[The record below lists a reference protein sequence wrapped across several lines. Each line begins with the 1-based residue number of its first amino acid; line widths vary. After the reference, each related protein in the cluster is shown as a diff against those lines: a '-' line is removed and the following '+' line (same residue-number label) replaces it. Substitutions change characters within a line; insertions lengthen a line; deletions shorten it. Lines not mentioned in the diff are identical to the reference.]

1 MQGLPII
8 KLRLLGRDCRTGRED
23 DVSADAGSAF
33 SGSNGLSRPTSL
45 AVRGMNCATPWAPA
59 GLLEL
64 NPALLPDQPSKERD
78 RNIAGPLENVAVR
91 RSAGDYELRHY
102 EEGYGWPVFCLA
114 SREER

>member
-1 MQGLPII
+1 
-8 KLRLLGRDCRTGRED
+8 
-23 DVSADAGSAF
+23 
-33 SGSNGLSRPTSL
+33 
-45 AVRGMNCATPWAPA
+45 
-59 GLLEL
+59 LLEL

-114 SREER
+114 SREELKDIPKLDYISPRSVGGEISQSEQLLAALNPGQSFDLAGDNIVAERWTLHVCDDAADGH